1 MADKFN
7 MNGGNFAPLDYTRI
21 NNGGSHEENPN
32 GGVQM
37 GVDSQGTPN
46 MVEQEESVYK
56 DFVYSDNIIID
67 DEMIERYNLPKALK
81 GLYYS
86 EGADWFIDQISNNND
101 PIDNNGLNVGLARL
115 AEAQEEQKE
124 EQKAI
129 QEQKN
134 LEEELSKLSPE
145 ELTQLE
151 QMLGGQEEAAPE
163 QVGFAQ
169 GGPMG
174 STIQLFAETVL
185 PEEEG
190 NVGTVGTVGV
200 EVEPPLTRPAMKIKQ
215 FQQNV
220 RLLRNA
226 EEANKSAVST
236 LMDANAKRDSLRTAL
251 TDARTAEQEALQNAY
266 NAVLDG
272 GNVKK
277 ATDDYD
283 AAVKDKKRIRKE
295 YRQSV
300 VDANKARHNV
310 TAAERQL
317 GLRQSMFFKTG
328 LLRTPT
334 IPASDTEISFDDVP
348 ASTPT
353 LNSSSRFTDLD
364 SILSNAD
371 VILGRNKKEKGGLI
385 RKYVNGSELVGAD
398 TKLHTVATP
407 SIPWFVPNPTIVN
420 PDRKISGW
428 DTTMTGKPAVSTGL
442 YPAGYEPSLKQGYI
456 METPV
461 QEMPA
466 YEPLPTTAM
475 YTEPLLHGITALH
488 NISQEP
494 TQFSF
499 NLAASAAPYARMNLE
514 RLSYTPEDINRL
526 QNEVSASDA
535 ALASSIRNAGLGPS
549 TGATLLAANAQSNI
563 NRGNAFAQSRAAQIA
578 RRNAVISANNQAAQ
592 AEANLAYAVD
602 RDRAEALNRY
612 NMLNAQYGL
621 MTQRLNDEAEQAQ
634 FNSVGNELDALRT
647 GLYNTARQNFIMNQI
662 NSNTALN
669 NGLRQN
675 GWSYRKVKNGGLL
688 KKYKK

>member
-7 MNGGNFAPLDYTRI
+7 INGGNFAPLDYTRI
-21 NNGGSHEENPN
+21 NEGGSHEENPN

-37 GVDSQGTPN
+37 GMDEQGIPN
-46 MVEQEESVYK
+46 VVEEDESIYK

-67 DEMIERYNLPKALK
+67 DEMIEKHNLPKALK

-86 EGADWFIDQISNNND
+86 EGADWFIEQTSNNND
-101 PIDNNGLNVGLARL
+101 PIDNNGLNVGLTRL
-115 AEAQEEQKE
+115 AEAQE

-134 LEEELSKLSPE
+134 LEEELSNLSPE
-145 ELTQLE
+145 ELAQLE

-163 QVGFAQ
+163 QVEFAQ

-174 STIQLFAETVL
+174 NTVPLFAETVL

-190 NVGTVGTVGV
+190 NVGTVGV
-200 EVEPPLTRPAMKIKQ
+200 EVEPPLTRSTMKIKQ
-215 FQQNV
+215 FQHNV
-220 RLLRNA
+220 QLLRDA

-266 NAVLDG
+266 SAVLDG

-300 VDANKARHNV
+300 VDANKARHDV

-328 LLRTPT
+328 LLRTPI
-334 IPASDTEISFDDVP
+334 IPTSETEISFDDSP
-348 ASTPT
+348 ASTPA

-371 VILGRNKKEKGGLI
+371 AILGRNKKEKGGLI
-385 RKYVNGSELVGAD
+385 RKYDTGS
-398 TKLHTVATP
+398 KLN
-407 SIPWFVPNPTIVN
+407 IPEIYVN
-420 PDRKISGW
+420 PDDFDIKDESLPPAKQLYFFDWRSPLGVARKTIP
-428 DTTMTGKPAVSTGL
+428 M
-442 YPAGYEPSLKQGYI
+442 PS
-456 METPV
+456 P
-461 QEMPA
+461 
-466 YEPLPTTAM
+466 EPLPTTAM

-499 NLAASAAPYARMNLE
+499 NLAAPAAPYARMNLE

-526 QNEVSASDA
+526 QNEVAASDA

-578 RRNAVISANNQAAQ
+578 GRNAVMSANNQAAQ
-592 AEANLAYAVD
+592 AEANLAYAAD

-634 FNSVGNELDALRT
+634 FNSIGSELDALRT